1 MQRKSIVLSLEN
13 KKEKRNIQEERLK
26 LINKIFDMFDLDGDS
41 KIKSNE
47 IRGILSAMGREPTH
61 DNIMDFLF
69 IADNNN
75 TGIIDKENFMKA
87 LDEVYSL
94 PEDAVDQ
101 AIEAFKFFDVK
112 KNGKINIQVLK
123 DILLKYVDGYS
134 QDDVH
139 NIFQLIN
146 FDNNGDFNYEEF
158 IDIWK
163 FQ

>member
-134 QDDVH
+134 KDDVH

>member
-87 LDEVYSL
+87 LDEVFSL

-101 AIEAFKFFDVK
+101 AIEAFKFLDVK
-112 KNGKINIQVLK
+112 KKGKINIQVLK

-146 FDNNGDFNYEEF
+146 VDNNGDFNYEEF

>member
-13 KKEKRNIQEERLK
+13 KKEKINIQEERLK

-87 LDEVYSL
+87 LDEVFSL

>member
-13 KKEKRNIQEERLK
+13 KKEKINIQEERLK

-134 QDDVH
+134 KDDVH

>member
-13 KKEKRNIQEERLK
+13 KKEKSNIQKERLK
-26 LINKIFDMFDLDGDS
+26 LINEIFDMFDIDGDS

-87 LDEVYSL
+87 LDEVFSL

-146 FDNNGDFNYEEF
+146 VDNNGDFNYEEF

>member
-87 LDEVYSL
+87 LDEVFSL
-94 PEDAVDQ
+94 PEEAVDQ

-123 DILLKYVDGYS
+123 DILLKYVEGYS
-134 QDDVH
+134 EDDVQ
-139 NIFQLIN
+139 NIFKLIN
-146 FDNNGDFNYEEF
+146 PDNNGDFNYEEF
-158 IDIWK
+158 ITIWK

>member
-1 MQRKSIVLSLEN
+1 
-13 KKEKRNIQEERLK
+13 
-26 LINKIFDMFDLDGDS
+26 
-41 KIKSNE
+41 
-47 IRGILSAMGREPTH
+47 
-61 DNIMDFLF
+61 MDFLF

-87 LDEVYSL
+87 LDEVFSL

>member
-1 MQRKSIVLSLEN
+1 MQRKSKDLSLKK
-13 KKEKRNIQEERLK
+13 KKEKNKIKKERLK
-26 LINKIFDMFDLDGDS
+26 LINEIFDMFDLDGDN
-41 KIKSNE
+41 KVKSNE
-47 IRGILSAMGREPTH
+47 IRAILCAMGREPTH

-87 LDEVYSL
+87 LDEVFSL

-112 KNGKINIQVLK
+112 KKGKINIQVLK

-146 FDNNGDFNYEEF
+146 VDNNGDFNYEEF

>member
-87 LDEVYSL
+87 LDEVFSL

-134 QDDVH
+134 KDDVH
-139 NIFQLIN
+139 NIYQIHFFLIQQMYSN
-146 FDNNGDFNYEEF
+146 FYHY
-158 IDIWK
+158 
-163 FQ
+163 

>member
-87 LDEVYSL
+87 LDEVFSL

-146 FDNNGDFNYEEF
+146 VDNNGDFNYEEF

>member
-13 KKEKRNIQEERLK
+13 KKEKINIQEERLK

-69 IADNNN
+69 TADNNN

-134 QDDVH
+134 KDDVH

>member
-13 KKEKRNIQEERLK
+13 KKEKSNIQEERLK
-26 LINKIFDMFDLDGDS
+26 LINEIFDMFDIDGDS

-87 LDEVYSL
+87 LDEVFSL

-112 KNGKINIQVLK
+112 KKGKINIQVLK

-146 FDNNGDFNYEEF
+146 VDNNGDFNYEEF

>member
-13 KKEKRNIQEERLK
+13 KKEKSNIQKERLK
-26 LINKIFDMFDLDGDS
+26 LINEIFDMFDIDGDS

-87 LDEVYSL
+87 LDEVFSL

-112 KNGKINIQVLK
+112 KKGKINIQVLK

-146 FDNNGDFNYEEF
+146 VDNNGDFNYEEF

>member
-87 LDEVYSL
+87 LDEVFSL